1 MDRRK
6 AVYLLIL
13 VGLAAFP
20 AVTQDPYILNILI
33 TTGIWTTSVWG
44 VRVIMSTGQ
53 LTLGHAAYMAVGAYA
68 STLLTMKAGLSFWLA
83 FPLAGMISSLIALV
97 IGYPILRVKGVY
109 FAIITF
115 AFAEIVPLL
124 ILPWP

>member
-1 MDRRK
+1 MGKRG
-6 AVYLLIL
+6 VGLLIL
-13 VGLAAFP
+13 LLSFIAVPAF
-20 AVTQDPYILNILI
+20 TQDPYFLNILI

-68 STLLTMKAGLSFWLA
+68 STLLTMKVGLSFWLA
-83 FPLAGMISSLIALV
+83 FPLAGLISSLVALL
-97 IGYPILRVKGVY
+97 IGYPTLRIKGVY

-115 AFAEIVPLL
+115 A
-124 ILPWP
+124 